1 MALSKVDPNFLN
13 VSQIGGRR
21 NMIINGAMQVS
32 QRPDISSVTV
42 SGGNYYDFHSTDRW
56 KTGYANMDS
65 LVFSCEQ
72 STDAPDGLNFS
83 RKYTIHTAKANA
95 ADQYFSA
102 WTRLERH
109 SYSGVGIGTSA
120 AKNLTLSFW
129 VKSSETGTFAGI
141 HLVYPTA
148 GNAYEINFTYTINT
162 ANTWEYKTVSLPTS
176 SLTAS
181 TYYMQPSTDGGDY
194 TAFHMNAGT
203 DYDGGTG
210 STSSYKSYSGNDW
223 AVGHQVDITTVTN
236 ATWAITGVQ
245 LEIGDTAT
253 PFEHRS
259 YWDELQSCR
268 RYYHSIGTAQAGAG
282 YEILAHGFS
291 DTTTRG
297 IHPVHLPVQLRS
309 SPTLKTS
316 GDYTKFYWRS
326 PIASPTSPTATGL
339 PTIGQYGLNF
349 VRFDCNADSMTVG
362 YGCYFSQNGDATAY
376 IAFDAEI

>member
-56 KTGYANMDS
+56 KTGYANMDG

-176 SLTAS
+176 SLTSS
-181 TYYMQPSTDGGDY
+181 TYYMQPSAAAGDY
-194 TAFHMNAGT
+194 TAFHINAGT

-245 LEIGDTAT
+245 LEVGDTAT

-259 YWDELQSCR
+259 YAEEYQACL
-268 RYYHSIGTAQAGAG
+268 RYFYRFNDISEFGAIGTAIG
-282 YEILAHGFS
+282 
-291 DTTTRG
+291 TTSAWYVPYSL
-297 IHPVHLPVQLRS
+297 PVHMRTDPSISVSSASHFRTTLQHSNSTAATSVNIGYSGPKELMLSVQAESNTAGTLRMFGFAS
-309 SPTLKTS
+309 TS
-316 GDYTKFYWRS
+316 GYMD
-326 PIASPTSPTATGL
+326 
-339 PTIGQYGLNF
+339 
-349 VRFDCNADSMTVG
+349 
-362 YGCYFSQNGDATAY
+362 FS
-376 IAFDAEI
+376 AEL